1 MVQGKP
7 FLFDRDG
14 VHLQLSPQPVA
25 FFSGVAASD
34 GKRYSVAMRPNS
46 QHSAQHHHAGQAD
59 KGVVVTAS
67 AATAAS
73 PSASSVGSWDDLAEE
88 KSFEAQARD
97 AQVSQQLTKFFNQ
110 LLIDLQGVQLTFD
123 ALLLSNG
130 SEPHGVREPV
140 LDLRLAVRMVD
151 FPPLNMQF

>member
-1 MVQGKP
+1 MVQGGP

-46 QHSAQHHHAGQAD
+46 QHSAQHHAGQANQ
-59 KGVVVTAS
+59 GVVVTAS

-73 PSASSVGSWDDLAEE
+73 PSASSGDDLTEE
-88 KSFEAQARD
+88 ESLEAQARD